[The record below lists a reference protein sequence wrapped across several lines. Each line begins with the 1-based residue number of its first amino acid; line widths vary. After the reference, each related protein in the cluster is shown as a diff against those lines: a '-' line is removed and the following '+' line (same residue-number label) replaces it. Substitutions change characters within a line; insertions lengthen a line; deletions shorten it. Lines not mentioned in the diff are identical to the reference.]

1 MLHHFTPSYIPTYI
15 HTYLHTYLPTYQPT
29 YLHTYIPTYNY
40 NSSSPLEPIQ
50 IFIHHL
56 LLKSSMVLVRFLC
69 NPNALGSIRSD
80 VNIFFILQID
90 EFEGIEEIMKKKRVG
105 KVIFEMMSSS
115 SSTTVTMVKSTFARH
130 SQNKIQRRCVVHR
143 LTFLPCSISCF
154 KFQMRPSRNLNMC
167 ARKLRCQ

>member
-1 MLHHFTPSYIPTYI
+1 
-15 HTYLHTYLPTYQPT
+15 
-29 YLHTYIPTYNY
+29 
-40 NSSSPLEPIQ
+40 
-50 IFIHHL
+50 
-56 LLKSSMVLVRFLC
+56 MVLVSFLC

-115 SSTTVTMVKSTFARH
+115 STTVTQVKSTFARH

-167 ARKLRCQ
+167 VRKFSCQQLYSKLIFKRSCSVLKRLQRISVFYMFQSSLDLNSQPLEHESSPHDHQARSPTFS